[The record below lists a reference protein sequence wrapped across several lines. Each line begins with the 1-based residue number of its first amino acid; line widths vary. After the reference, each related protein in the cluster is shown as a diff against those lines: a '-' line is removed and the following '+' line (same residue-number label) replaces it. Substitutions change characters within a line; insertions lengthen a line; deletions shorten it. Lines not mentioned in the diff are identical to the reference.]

1 MDRPRIAFTVRM
13 RSEPRLVIFRRI
25 QARGSSL
32 SPCRVHEHG
41 KDDIG
46 DALQAHRTDVNGSH
60 PPGAPTA
67 QRVAVMGDA
76 KEMGGRGPV
85 RAKWCGGACRWR
97 SSRKTRRSKAAHS
110 ADHGTCIRRIWCQFT
125 GLGVDGTT
133 KARFFSVRST
143 PSSPESTGRLLLGPA
158 SSNRNRPV
166 RKTHGR
172 GDKKAH
178 KHQNQRRCRK
188 APVDQPSDAPAA
200 LRRLLRP
207 VGHVSGSPARKRI
220 AFFAGQ
226 VSAPARAGAARRGMA
241 PIRKLRVNFL
251 RR

>member
-1 MDRPRIAFTVRM
+1 M
-13 RSEPRLVIFRRI
+13 R
-25 QARGSSL
+25 
-32 SPCRVHEHG
+32 
-41 KDDIG
+41 K
-46 DALQAHRTDVNGSH
+46 
-60 PPGAPTA
+60 
-67 QRVAVMGDA
+67 
-76 KEMGGRGPV
+76 KWGGRGPV

-143 PSSPESTGRLLLGPA
+143 PSSPKSTGRLLLGPA

-220 AFFAGQ
+220 AFFAG
-226 VSAPARAGAARRGMA
+226 SRFGPSPGPARRAAGW
-241 PIRKLRVNFL
+241 PL
-251 RR
+251 